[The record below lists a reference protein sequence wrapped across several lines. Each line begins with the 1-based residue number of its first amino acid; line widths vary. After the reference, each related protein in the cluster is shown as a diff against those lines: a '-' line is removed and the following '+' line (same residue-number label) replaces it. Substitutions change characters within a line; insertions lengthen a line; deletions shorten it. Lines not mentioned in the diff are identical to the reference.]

1 MAQIQKRAQKKPEDM
16 TIEELIE
23 YQRQFKVTDEE
34 LFDRAIAGAV
44 AYDRQNGGDMTMEEM
59 KRLVRESETFGREKA
74 IKMAAKRMAKRA
86 ASDASSRV

>member
-1 MAQIQKRAQKKPEDM
+1 MTQKKPEDM

-34 LFDRAIAGAV
+34 LFDGAISVAV
-44 AYDRQNGGDMTMEEM
+44 AHNRRKGGDMTMEEM
-59 KRLVRESETFGREKA
+59 KRLVRESKTFGREKA

-86 ASDASSRV
+86 AKRAAKAAA